1 VFPCR
6 APESEQNSAIK
17 LFQAESLQ
25 QNMSKHSTVEHI
37 QSFDVH
43 VLHRMGA
50 LREPLVSYPMVS
62 FRWPGLFRLTANKW
76 RVDIQFRSGA
86 IQRISLRWS
95 PCNFGGHRPWFVCDR
110 CNRAVGKLYNTGCSL
125 ACRRCLDL
133 RYASQRRG
141 AKSRRYLQALK
152 LRLRLNGIAS
162 LDKPFPSRPKGMHR
176 RTFDRLRR
184 KAEALEADLRENPH
198 FRFRETDYSVL
209 VSR

>member
-1 VFPCR
+1 MKNPT
-6 APESEQNSAIK
+6 
-17 LFQAESLQ
+17 
-25 QNMSKHSTVEHI
+25 TVEHI

-62 FRWPGLFRLTANKW
+62 FRWPGLERLTANRW
-76 RVDIQFRSGA
+76 RVDVQFRSGA
-86 IQRISLRWS
+86 TQTIWLRWS
-95 PCNFGGHRPWFVCDR
+95 VCNYGGQRPWFICAR
-110 CNRAVGKLYNTGCSL
+110 CNKRVGKLYNIGASL
-125 ACRRCLDL
+125 GCRRCLDL

-162 LDKPFPSRPKGMHR
+162 LDEPFPTRPKRMHQ

-184 KAEALEADLRENPH
+184 KAEALEADLRENTH
-198 FRFRETDYSVL
+198 FRYRETDYSVL
-209 VSR
+209 VPK